1 MNYITFGMCEKSQF
15 TETFWPVHA
24 YNKCKHFLDSIYMS
38 PAQEKAIIFEVR
50 SGDSEQYRALVE
62 RYHRGLIQHLYN
74 LVHDGDKAE
83 DLAQEAF
90 IRAYTKLDQYDERYA
105 FSTWLYKIAD
115 NLAFRDLKQTKQ
127 VQLDTIAD
135 TIPDDRPSL
144 QEQVERSFTKAA
156 VRQALDRLPLGYR
169 QVIVLYYWDGCS
181 YEDIATIMERPIG
194 TIRTWLF
201 RAKEE
206 LRKELYGQV

>member
-1 MNYITFGMCEKSQF
+1 
-15 TETFWPVHA
+15 
-24 YNKCKHFLDSIYMS
+24 MS
-38 PAQEKAIIFEVR
+38 PAQEKATISEIR
-50 SGDSEQYRALVE
+50 SGNPDLYRALVE

-74 LVHDGDKAE
+74 LLHDGDQAE
-83 DLAQEAF
+83 DVAQEAF

-115 NLAFRDLKQTKQ
+115 NLAFRYLKHAKN
-127 VQLDTIAD
+127 VPLDAVSD
-135 TIPDDRPSL
+135 VLPDDKPTL
-144 QEQVERSFTKAA
+144 PEQIDRTFTKEA
-156 VRQALDRLPLGYR
+156 VQRALAQLPIAYR

-181 YEDIATIMERPIG
+181 YEDIALIMERPIG
-194 TIRTWLF
+194 TVRTWLY